1 MFVLQSSGV
10 RSQLRTMEL
19 RSTKFRCIVTI
30 KVLCSIAVI
39 VFTLAPKHIAIRS
52 SLYQRGRLKGK
63 MLSCISGRLHTK
75 LADNF
80 YEGLTERALR
90 NSTPTAWSQKDP
102 VADSITER
110 LTRPNAYRQDRLL
123 YHSLSGI
130 LKRMTTQSFRCKT
143 HAHIHTTVSEV
154 IKKVF
159 IQGFRTISE
168 NQCLLQILKVTMIG
182 RRDIIKAFKDSNR
195 YEHVRLKISVWQSL
209 SERRSQ
215 KHETIVDENV
225 EDPLATDSGIRLL
238 GNVDLDQIMKVQQDD
253 DAEITFMRATAFDQV
268 VEEADSDVESMPDD
282 EILSISRDD
291 DKEDNFDRELPLA
304 DEMVADHVINE
315 ILNVV
320 NKEDTHTYIYD
331 VTPKE
336 VSFVSVPQSASD
348 SSLWDVQ
355 AIISKALREK
365 KNIPQVKIQNVQA
378 LGAMKRFKEI
388 QITKAPGSDPLG
400 HLPQRLDFLAAQVHN
415 LAKSLPN
422 QFTEKMNSAA
432 SIVPR
437 LVFNALAQELLDL
450 LIATIKNTLP
460 WALTKAHDGRC
471 DLATQILHSSVKV
484 PRDIL
489 VVNAK
494 HLQTKV
500 DITSADLHELVGL
513 VSRVVNLRDTLAPS
527 ANVAAKGEK
536 KSQSQP
542 EKTIDDIQTT
552 KVPTPAKVE
561 PQTTEASVGQNSSAL
576 VVHSTDEIH
585 EQPPS
590 KKLKVVM
597 EIPSI
602 PNPVPLKSI

>member
-130 LKRMTTQSFRCKT
+130 LKT

-195 YEHVRLKISVWQSL
+195 YELVRLKISVWQSL

-215 KHETIVDENV
+215 SN
-225 EDPLATDSGIRLL
+225 
-238 GNVDLDQIMKVQQDD
+238 
-253 DAEITFMRATAFDQV
+253 
-268 VEEADSDVESMPDD
+268 
-282 EILSISRDD
+282 
-291 DKEDNFDRELPLA
+291 
-304 DEMVADHVINE
+304 
-315 ILNVV
+315 
-320 NKEDTHTYIYD
+320 
-331 VTPKE
+331 
-336 VSFVSVPQSASD
+336 
-348 SSLWDVQ
+348 
-355 AIISKALREK
+355 
-365 KNIPQVKIQNVQA
+365 
-378 LGAMKRFKEI
+378 
-388 QITKAPGSDPLG
+388 
-400 HLPQRLDFLAAQVHN
+400 
-415 LAKSLPN
+415 
-422 QFTEKMNSAA
+422 
-432 SIVPR
+432 
-437 LVFNALAQELLDL
+437 
-450 LIATIKNTLP
+450 
-460 WALTKAHDGRC
+460 
-471 DLATQILHSSVKV
+471 
-484 PRDIL
+484 
-489 VVNAK
+489 
-494 HLQTKV
+494 
-500 DITSADLHELVGL
+500 
-513 VSRVVNLRDTLAPS
+513 
-527 ANVAAKGEK
+527 
-536 KSQSQP
+536 
-542 EKTIDDIQTT
+542 
-552 KVPTPAKVE
+552 
-561 PQTTEASVGQNSSAL
+561 
-576 VVHSTDEIH
+576 
-585 EQPPS
+585 S
-590 KKLKVVM
+590 KK
-597 EIPSI
+597 
-602 PNPVPLKSI
+602 